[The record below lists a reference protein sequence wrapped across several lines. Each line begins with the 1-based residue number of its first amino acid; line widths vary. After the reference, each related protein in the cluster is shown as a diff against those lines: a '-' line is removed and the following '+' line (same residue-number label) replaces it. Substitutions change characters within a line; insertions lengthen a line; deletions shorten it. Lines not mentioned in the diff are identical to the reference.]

1 MVCRDL
7 RKTFVI
13 RWLLGGFLCLA
24 LLGSMAISTPSP
36 SWRGDVASI
45 ELRAP
50 EFPLAALGTV
60 LAARFQKQAQQMRVT
75 LQKPERSVHLSPAER
90 GPALLPR
97 PSVRQGFALLPRRVL
112 QPRQMLF
119 CAPHDSADPFLAS
132 PSVS

>member
-24 LLGSMAISTPSP
+24 LLGSMAISTPSL
-36 SWRGDVASI
+36 SGRGDVASI

-50 EFPLAALGTV
+50 EFPFAALGTV
-60 LAARFQKQAQQMRVT
+60 LAVRFQKHAQKIRVT
-75 LQKPERSVHLSPAER
+75 LQKPERSVHLSSTER

-97 PSVRQGFALLPRRVL
+97 PSLAQRLSLLPRRSL
-112 QPRQMLF
+112 HSRQAALRT
-119 CAPHDSADPFLAS
+119 PNDSVDPFLAS
-132 PSVS
+132 PSLS